1 MKPQKVL
8 HLFFC
13 FCFFIS
19 SSISTA
25 ATTQRLGTLDSI
37 LEKAAQ
43 NSLTVKKADSKI
55 TEMSDNLDL
64 ARSNYYPN
72 LSVVT
77 SGYSHQVLLNQK
89 IYDGG
94 NTFASVDL
102 YKSQKQAAQWDKKKE
117 NESLRDRVVEAYY
130 DGLFTLQ
137 QKSLLD
143 NNAKLVAEAVAAAEK
158 QVKFRAIGR
167 DTLLRVRVEYRK
179 GQANVLQAKNS
190 VELAERRLILLLRD
204 PDFSLSSLS
213 ERMEFRL
220 LPKPIDRSK
229 ANTAEEIFENS
240 PTMQWLHTNESILE
254 AQKSL
259 DLSSERPQFSFIA
272 SYGDSQT
279 APPMTVNYVYQ
290 PGFNVGLQL
299 TLPLFS
305 GFSSFARKRVY
316 GEKKYQL
323 SQDLQNERSNFSFE
337 IRRRID
343 NLQQDWS
350 DLQMIRKEITASEE
364 VFREIDRT
372 YHYGLA
378 SPELWFQSRAALETW
393 SLREL
398 QKLRDYWVG
407 HQKLTDLLK
416 ANE

>member
-1 MKPQKVL
+1 
-8 HLFFC
+8 
-13 FCFFIS
+13 
-19 SSISTA
+19 
-25 ATTQRLGTLDSI
+25 
-37 LEKAAQ
+37 
-43 NSLTVKKADSKI
+43 
-55 TEMSDNLDL
+55 MSDNLDL